1 MDLPL
6 GFLFE
11 GLNEAQLKKIVAVT
25 NEISMEDGEEIF
37 REGEESGAV
46 YILKKGAVELITVV
60 ENDFELPIATLR
72 SPGDIVGVSALVP
85 PYKYSLTARC
95 TGNGTLFRIERSAL
109 TEVMSQDRDLGC
121 IIMTNLARY
130 FFDKLKE
137 TRQELKIHFKN
148 FKVLFKYA
156 H

>member
-6 GFLFE
+6 GYLFE
-11 GLNEAQLKKIVAVT
+11 GLDDDQLGRIIAITCEVP
-25 NEISMEDGEEIF
+25 MEDGEVIF
-37 REGEESGAV
+37 TEGEESAAV
-46 YILKKGAVELITVV
+46 YILKKGAVELITLV

-72 SPGDIVGVSALVP
+72 KPGEIVGTSALVP
-85 PYKYSLTARC
+85 PYQYSLTARC
-95 TGNGTLFRIERSAL
+95 TGKGALLSIERSAL
-109 TEVMSQDRDLGC
+109 LEAMSEDRDLGY

-137 TRQELKIHFKN
+137 TRQELRIHFQN
-148 FKVLFKYA
+148 FKALFIQA